1 MSVDEMD
8 QFNLTAR
15 LSALILDAMG
25 TGEWPES
32 MVLGKA

>member
-1 MSVDEMD
+1 MSVGEMD

-15 LSALILDAMG
+15 LSALILDVMG

-32 MVLGKA
+32 MEVGKA